1 MSEVNNTSIPKL
13 SGIDHCHLNVDNLLN
28 AVKWYEHVLGFSVV
42 TELAFWNESG
52 QGPLTLEDASLT
64 TRLALFEGEG
74 RSKGIAFLATGEQF
88 IQWRNH
94 LEGFNIKVVLAD
106 HGVTFSM
113 YFKDESGNSHE
124 ITSHDY
130 RFIKHYYPSVGLG
143 SHSAKK
149 NQLS

>member
-1 MSEVNNTSIPKL
+1 
-13 SGIDHCHLNVDNLLN
+13 
-28 AVKWYEHVLGFSVV
+28 VLGVFGGWGVV
-42 TELAFWNESG
+42 PELAFWDEDG
-52 QGPLTLEDASLT
+52 RGPLTLEDTSST

-74 RSKGIAFLATGEQF
+74 RSKGIAFLASGDQF

-94 LEGFNIKVVLAD
+94 LEGLNIKVVLAD

-130 RFIKHYYPSVGLG
+130 RYIKSYYPNVELG

-149 NQLS
+149 N

>member
-1 MSEVNNTSIPKL
+1 MPKL
-13 SGIDHCHLNVDNLLN
+13 SGIDHCHLNVENLSN
-28 AVKWYEHVLGFSVV
+28 AIKWYERVLGFSIVP
-42 TELAFWNESG
+42 ELAFWDEDG
-52 QGPLTLEDASLT
+52 RGPLTLEDANLT

-88 IQWRNH
+88 IEWLNYFEN
-94 LEGFNIKVVLAD
+94 LNIKAVLAN

-130 RFIKHYYPSVGLG
+130 RYIKSYYPNVELG

-149 NQLS
+149 N